1 MAGFAFWYTLL
12 LLIALTFTL
21 VTELLEADIAIFST
35 LILLILGGVINL
47 QEAFAGFSNH
57 GMLTIGFLFVVVAS
71 LQRTG
76 VLNQVG
82 EKLLGKQKSIS
93 KNLLRFLPPVAAFSA
108 FFNNTPI
115 VLMLTP
121 VVSHWAKKNRL
132 AASKFLIPLSYAAIL
147 GGICT
152 LIGTSTT
159 LVVHGLMLEEGL
171 KGMTFFEI
179 SKVGVPVSI
188 FGLLFIILIGH
199 KLLPDRKDPFTQL
212 GSKTR
217 EFVVVMKVG
226 ENYQNIGKSI
236 ETAGLRHLK
245 GLFLFQIEREGR
257 LISPVEPQERIRTN
271 DRLFFTGLPD
281 TIMELQRTPG
291 LYLIKNAQFDLKNYD
306 SDQVGPFEV
315 VISPD
320 SPLIGKNIRESNFRS
335 TYNGVIIAIHRSG
348 ERINKK
354 IGDIVLHPGDTLLIL
369 ARHEF
374 FQRWY
379 NSRHFYL
386 VSKSTDITSKP
397 LQHVYISIGIL
408 AAMILAMAF
417 NLVPIL
423 VAASMA
429 AIILILTRCISANDA
444 RNSVDWRILLIIAS
458 AFGIAKGLENS
469 GVATFFATQLIA
481 STKSFG
487 VLGMLTA
494 VYFTTNIY
502 TEIITNNA
510 AAALVFPIA
519 FSIAGQAGIDPRPL
533 LIAVAIAASASFSTP
548 IGYQTNLMVYGPG
561 GYRFKDFLKIG
572 IPLNISIGILAIAI
586 IYLFYF

>member
-1 MAGFAFWYTLL
+1 MYGFTFWYTLAL
-12 LLIALTFTL
+12 LVGLTLMLVIELI
-21 VTELLEADIAIFST
+21 EADIAIFSV
-35 LILLILGGVINL
+35 LILLILGGVIDL
-47 QEAFAGFSNH
+47 KEAFIGFSNH
-57 GMLTIGFLFVVVAS
+57 GMLTIAFLFVVAAS

-76 VLNQVG
+76 VLNTIG
-82 EKLLGKQKSIS
+82 EKLLVKQKSITR
-93 KNLLRFLPPVAAFSA
+93 NLLRFLPPVSLFSA

-115 VLMLTP
+115 VLILTP
-121 VVSHWAKKNRL
+121 VVNRWAKKNHL

-171 KGMTFFEI
+171 AGMTFFEI
-179 SKVGVPVSI
+179 TRVGVPVAL
-188 FGLLFIILIGH
+188 FGLLCIIFISH
-199 KLLPDRKDPFTQL
+199 KLLPERKDPFTEL

-217 EFVVVMKVG
+217 EFVVVMKV
-226 ENYQNIGKSI
+226 EESYQNIGKSI
-236 ETAGLRHLK
+236 EVAGLRHLK

-257 LISPVEPQERIRTN
+257 LISPVEPQEMIRAN
-271 DRLFFTGLPD
+271 DRLFFTGLPN
-281 TIMELQRTPG
+281 TIMELQKTPG
-291 LYLIKNAQFDLKNYD
+291 LYLIKNAIFDLKNYD
-306 SDQVGPFEV
+306 SDEVGAFEV
-315 VISPD
+315 VISPN
-320 SPLIGKNIRESNFRS
+320 SPLVGRNIRESNFRS

-379 NSRHFYL
+379 NSRDFYL

-397 LQHVYISIGIL
+397 RRHVVISTGVL
-408 AAMILAMAF
+408 VGMILAMAF

-423 VAASMA
+423 IAASLA
-429 AIILILTRCISANDA
+429 AIILILTGCISAHDA
-444 RNSVDWRILLIIAS
+444 RTSLDWRVLLIIAS

-481 STKSFG
+481 STKTFG
-487 VLGMLTA
+487 ILGMLTA
-494 VYFTTNIY
+494 VYFTTSIY

-510 AAALVFPIA
+510 AAAMVFPIA
-519 FSIAGQAGIDPRPL
+519 FSIASQAGIDPRPL
-533 LIAVAIAASASFSTP
+533 LIAVAIAASASFATP

-561 GYRFKDFLKIG
+561 GYKFKDFLKIG
-572 IPLNISIGILAIAI
+572 IPMNISIGILAIAT
-586 IYLFYF
+586 IYLLYF